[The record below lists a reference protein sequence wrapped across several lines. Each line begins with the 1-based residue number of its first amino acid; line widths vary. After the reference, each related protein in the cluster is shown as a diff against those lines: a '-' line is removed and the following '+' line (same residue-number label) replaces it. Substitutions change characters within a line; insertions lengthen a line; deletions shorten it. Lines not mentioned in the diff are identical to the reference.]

1 MIRTFA
7 KVTVGVAALGVL
19 VWLFLST
26 LQDTIAESYDV
37 DGAAFSGWTLVS
49 RVPRPGEL
57 AALGLRPPQ
66 PLAPELFDELFAR
79 TMASLTTPGA
89 PLLPIVLAREVQGE
103 LGIVLTPDEM
113 LTVAREAGLERLQ
126 LRPVCMAVKREPFMG
141 RTREFFFIV
150 FDAPELAAVRE
161 QLGALAAERGV
172 AGALNDPTF
181 EFVLPVAASDAEF
194 GSWWP
199 LVVDRETDCQAPVT

>member
-1 MIRTFA
+1 MNRTFA
-7 KVTVGVAALGVL
+7 KIGLGVAALGVL

-26 LQDTIAESYDV
+26 LQDTIAEPYEV
-37 DGAAFSGWTLVS
+37 GLTAFSGWTLVS
-49 RVPRPGEL
+49 RAPRPGEV
-57 AALGLRPPQ
+57 AVLGLRPPQ
-66 PLAPELFDELFAR
+66 PLAPALFDELFAR

-113 LTVAREAGLERLQ
+113 LAVARDAGLERVE
-126 LRPVCMAVKREPFMG
+126 LRPVCMAVKRKPFMG
-141 RTREFFFIV
+141 RTREFFFV
-150 FDAPELAAVRE
+150 LFDAPELAAVRE
-161 QLGALAAERGV
+161 QFRALAAERGV
-172 AGALNDPTF
+172 TDALSDATF

-199 LVVDRETDCQAPVT
+199 LVVDREADCQAPVS